1 MATFYDLDRANA
13 RLAELRPLL
22 ETLQAQRLELIRL
35 REAAV
40 GVHEAQGGREREGG
54 GSADPEARRLE
65 LRMQALIDQMQ
76 AAVSRLDEW
85 SIQLRDIESG
95 LIDFPALVAG
105 RQVWL
110 CWRLGEEQVDWWH
123 ELSAGVAGRQRLEDL
138 A

>member
-40 GVHEAQGGREREGG
+40 GVHEAQGGRERERG

>member
-1 MATFYDLDRANA
+1 MGAFYDLDRAND
-13 RLAELRPLL
+13 RLVELQPLL

-40 GVHEAQGGREREGG
+40 AVHEKKGAGEREGG
-54 GSADPEARRLE
+54 GSASPEARRLE

-76 AAVSRLDEW
+76 AAVSQLDQW
-85 SIQLRDIESG
+85 SIQLRDIETG
-95 LIDFPALVAG
+95 LIDFPALVSG

-110 CWRLGEEQVDWWH
+110 CWRLGEGQVEWWH
-123 ELSAGVAGRQRLEDL
+123 ELSTGVAGRQRLEDL